1 MASSMPNMSE
11 TKRGVRYAAREA
23 MQRHGYD
30 PIDVMVQ
37 CSQDPN
43 TSQDT
48 KLDIARTLMP
58 YMYPKLSNVTVESEV
73 STNERSETQAS
84 LMMRVLSNPELADAA
99 QRLSIA
105 AADVALEYDG
115 IGSGRQQDGP
125 ADRGGF
131 VQ

>member
-43 TSQDT
+43 SSQET
-48 KLDIARTLMP
+48 KLEIAKTLMP

-73 STNERSETQAS
+73 TTNERTETQAS
-84 LMMRVLSNPELADAA
+84 LMMRILGNPELADAA

-105 AADVALEYDG
+105 AADAALEYDTV
-115 IGSGRQQDGP
+115 SSARPAEGP
-125 ADRGGF
+125 SQNGF

>member
-11 TKRGVRYAAREA
+11 TKKGVRYAAREA

-48 KLDIARTLMP
+48 KLDIAKTLMP
-58 YMYPKLSNVTVESEV
+58 YMYPKLSNVTVEADLTS
-73 STNERSETQAS
+73 NERSETQAS
-84 LMMRVLSNPELADAA
+84 LMQRILSNPELADAA

-105 AADVALEYDG
+105 AADAALEYDSAA
-115 IGSGRQQDGP
+115 SGRSNENPIQ
-125 ADRGGF
+125 GGF

>member
-1 MASSMPNMSE
+1 MASSVPNMSE
-11 TKRGVRYAAREA
+11 TKKGVRYAAREA

-58 YMYPKLSNVTVESEV
+58 YMYPKLSNVTVEAEV
-73 STNERSETQAS
+73 TGNERTETQAS
-84 LMMRVLSNPELADAA
+84 LMMRILGNPELADAA

-105 AADVALEYDG
+105 AADAALEYDTAG
-115 IGSGRQQDGP
+115 ASRPDAPSQ
-125 ADRGGF
+125 GGF

>member
-1 MASSMPNMSE
+1 MASSVPDMSQ
-11 TKRGVRYAAREA
+11 TKKGVRYAAREA

-43 TSQDT
+43 TAQET

-73 STNERSETQAS
+73 SNNERQETQSS
-84 LMMRVLSNPELADAA
+84 LMMRILANPELADAA

-105 AADVALEYDG
+105 AADAALEYDSA
-115 IGSGRQQDGP
+115 GSGRPDDGP
-125 ADRGGF
+125 SPGGF

>member
-1 MASSMPNMSE
+1 MASSVPDMSQ
-11 TKRGVRYAAREA
+11 TKKGVRYAAREA

-73 STNERSETQAS
+73 TSNERQETQSS
-84 LMMRVLSNPELADAA
+84 LMMRILGNPELADAA

-105 AADVALEYDG
+105 AADAALEYDG
-115 IGSGRQQDGP
+115 ASSSRTTDGP
-125 ADRGGF
+125 AQSGF